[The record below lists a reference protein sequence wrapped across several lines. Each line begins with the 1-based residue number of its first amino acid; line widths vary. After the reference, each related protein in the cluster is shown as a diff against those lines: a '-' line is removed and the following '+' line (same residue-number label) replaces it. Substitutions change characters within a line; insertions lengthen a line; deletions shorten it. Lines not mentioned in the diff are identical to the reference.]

1 MAYLVNQGT
10 REIGIR
16 MALGATQMGIVRLVV
31 WKGMALA
38 LSGVA
43 VGLAGAFALSRLM
56 RSLLF
61 GVSPADPLTFVAI
74 SLLLALVTLLASY
87 VQAHRAAHIDP
98 IVSLRYE

>member
-1 MAYLVNQGT
+1 
-10 REIGIR
+10 
-16 MALGATQMGIVRLVV
+16 
-31 WKGMALA
+31 MALA

-87 VQAHRAAHIDP
+87 IQAHRAARIDP

>member
-1 MAYLVNQGT
+1 MVYLVNQGT

-16 MALGATQMGIVRLVV
+16 IALGATQINIVRLVV

-38 LSGVA
+38 SCGVA
-43 VGLAGAFALSRLM
+43 AGLAGAFALSRLM

-61 GVSPADPLTFVAI
+61 GVRPDDPLTFVVI
-74 SLLLALVTLLASY
+74 SLLLTLITLLASY
-87 VQAHRAAHIDP
+87 IPAHRAAQIDP